1 MLMCSR
7 PWSVVVS
14 QPLSCLYAAVLVL
27 TLLVGGCAGSAPLPA
42 FSPGTAT
49 LTVAL
54 EGFHND
60 RGTAI
65 VSLFHGKKGFPD
77 EVAASVS
84 TLNVAIQGG
93 KATVTFADLPYGDY
107 ALSVLHDEDGDGQ
120 MATGL
125 LGAPREG
132 FGFSGYPD
140 YRFGHPDYQQVRF
153 LLVEPHREMNIGI
166 RYETGRRLH
175 QEEGRAAET
184 RRPSQE

>member
-1 MLMCSR
+1 
-7 PWSVVVS
+7 VVL
-14 QPLSCLYAAVLVL
+14 QPLTCLYAAVLVL
-27 TLLVGGCAGSAPLPA
+27 ALLAGGCALSPPLPA

-54 EGFHND
+54 DGFRND

-65 VSLFHGKKGFPD
+65 VSLFHGKEGFPD
-77 EVAASVS
+77 KVAASVA
-84 TLNVAIQGG
+84 TLDAAIQGG
-93 KATVTFADLPYGDY
+93 KATVAFTGLPYGEY

-153 LLVEPHREMNIGI
+153 LLVEPQREMNIGI